1 MTLSFRSITPD
12 DLPFLSQIYAS
23 TRTEELAVVPW
34 SNAEKTA
41 FLQMQFEAQ
50 HTYYQQHYADAD
62 FLIILKDEA
71 SIGRLYL
78 YRTPEEIRIVD
89 IALLPAYRQ
98 QGLGS
103 KLLEDIL
110 AEARQTQ
117 RRVRIHVERF
127 NPALRLY
134 QRLGFVEIG
143 EHGVYYLMEWLPREG
158 QNQAK

>member
-1 MTLSFRSITPD
+1 MTLTFRPITVD
-12 DLPFLSQIYAS
+12 DLSFLSQVYAS

-34 SNAEKTA
+34 TDAEKTA

-50 HTYYQQHYADAD
+50 HAYYQQHYASAD
-62 FLIILKDEA
+62 FLIVLSADTP
-71 SIGRLYL
+71 IGRLYL
-78 YRTPEEIRIVD
+78 YRTSEEIRIVD
-89 IALLPAYRQ
+89 IALLPAYRG
-98 QGLGS
+98 QGIGS
-103 KLLEDIL
+103 KLLGDIL

-134 QRLGFVEIG
+134 QRLRFVEIG

-158 QNQAK
+158 QDQAK